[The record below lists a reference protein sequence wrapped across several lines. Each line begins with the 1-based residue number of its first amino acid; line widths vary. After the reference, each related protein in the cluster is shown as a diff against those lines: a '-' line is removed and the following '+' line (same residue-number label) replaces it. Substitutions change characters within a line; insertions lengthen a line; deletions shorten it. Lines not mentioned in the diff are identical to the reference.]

1 MDKLRMIYKGKTL
14 KNEGDIQ
21 ELKNILDNERRKARR
36 IREIELLGYSY
47 YLLDQLKRT
56 LNIDSN

>member
-21 ELKNILDNERRKARR
+21 ELKSILDNERRKARR

-47 YLLDQLKRT
+47 YLLDQLKTT